1 MIDSSYALIKQEIL
15 KFDKGLEGSLQGSIE
30 DFSPIL
36 NFFLN
41 SQGKKIRPALGILFS
56 KGLGNF
62 TEKQNIFLQAVELIH
77 NATLFHDDV
86 IDGADER
93 RNNESLNKKFSNK
106 LAILSGDYFLSC
118 ALKNIAQLAHPEINS
133 LLAECI
139 SQLCEGELEQD
150 LNLYKII
157 SMEKYLQKTERKT
170 AKLFELT
177 LGGCAILSEKPSKEL
192 INLAKKLGKNIRMVF
207 QIRDDLKNFK
217 IGNDK
222 PYYNDLKSGIY
233 TAPILFLAQENNT
246 VVQLLQD
253 KKYEI
258 IIELL
263 NNSTAFQQTKEL
275 LNKYYNLAEESLNN
289 LPINEYSQ
297 ALKELLSNLRD
308 DC

>member
-1 MIDSSYALIKQEIL
+1 MIDSSYALIKQEFL

-118 ALKNIAQLAHPEINS
+118 ALKNIAQLAHPKINS

-157 SMEKYLQKTERKT
+157 SMEKYDATV
-170 AKLFELT
+170 ALT
-177 LGGCAILSEKPSKEL
+177 VTYRRVNES
-192 INLAKKLGKNIRMVF
+192 
-207 QIRDDLKNFK
+207 
-217 IGNDK
+217 
-222 PYYNDLKSGIY
+222 
-233 TAPILFLAQENNT
+233 
-246 VVQLLQD
+246 
-253 KKYEI
+253 
-258 IIELL
+258 
-263 NNSTAFQQTKEL
+263 QQTIPLYAYRMHGNGKVSSFMSSFSGGWTK
-275 LNKYYNLAEESLNN
+275 NWD
-289 LPINEYSQ
+289 NETKI
-297 ALKELLSNLRD
+297 AAWIRTK
-308 DC
+308 